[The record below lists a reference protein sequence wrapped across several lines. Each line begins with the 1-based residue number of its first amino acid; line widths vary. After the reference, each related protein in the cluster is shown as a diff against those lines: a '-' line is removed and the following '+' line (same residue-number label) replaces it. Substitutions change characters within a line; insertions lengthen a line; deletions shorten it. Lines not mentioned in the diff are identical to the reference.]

1 MNIMKKKRTTVI
13 SIMIIFTVLL
23 LTGCETFN
31 NFRAMFVETEEELDS
46 VIRIGVFQPLSGPH
60 QRYGDFER
68 RGIELAHELFPT
80 VLGKDVELVFADN
93 RSDIHIAEVAIQNLI
108 SRNPV
113 IVLGSY
119 GEIFSLIAAEFL
131 EKARIPAIAIS
142 NSNWLVTSSNPYYFR
157 VRFVES
163 FEGVAVARFVVEH
176 LDVSTVAIFQP
187 ANDDAAIAVSQAFGD
202 TMIRLT
208 ENPDVIVSA
217 QDFDPANEDFRPQLR
232 HIRHSGAEVVFLPA
246 NIEVAAEILIQA
258 KEVDLDAVFLGISTW
273 DTLELIELA
282 GEAAEGI
289 AFSTIFDP
297 YAGVTE
303 MTEVFLNAYREKYG
317 EDAIPHHFVALAF
330 DAYLVAIDAIERAG
344 RVDVVQLILR
354 ALSETVDFH
363 GATGSITFDERGDP
377 IKTVVIM
384 TVRNGEI
391 VATYAVDPVIYDDD
405 EYNFDDIM
413 W

>member
-1 MNIMKKKRTTVI
+1 MKKRKTTVI
-13 SIMIIFTVLL
+13 SILLIFTVLL

-31 NFRAMFVETEEELDS
+31 NFRAMFVETEEELDA

-60 QRYGDFER
+60 QRYGDLER

-119 GEIFSLIAAEFL
+119 GEIFSLIGAEFL
-131 EKARIPAIAIS
+131 EEAEIPAIAIS
-142 NSNWLVTSSNPYYFR
+142 NTNWLVTSNNPFYFR

-163 FEGVAVARFVVEH
+163 FEGVAVARYAVEE
-176 LDVSTVAIFQP
+176 LDVSAAAIFQP
-187 ANDDAAIAVSQAFGD
+187 ANDDAAIAVSQAFRD
-202 TMIRLT
+202 TMERLT
-208 ENPDVIVSA
+208 ENPDIIVSS
-217 QDFDPANEDFRPQLR
+217 QDFDPNSEDFRPQLR
-232 HIRHSGAEVVFLPA
+232 MIRNSGAEVVFLPA
-246 NIEVAAEILIQA
+246 NIEVTAEILIQA
-258 KEVDLDAVFLGISTW
+258 EEIGLEAVFLGTSTW
-273 DTLELIELA
+273 DNPELVELA

-297 YAGVTE
+297 DAGITE

-317 EDAIPHHFVALAF
+317 EDAIPHPNVALAF

-344 RVDVVQLILR
+344 RVDLNRLIILR
-354 ALSETVDFH
+354 LLQTTDFQ
-363 GATGSITFDERGDP
+363 GATGSITFDDRGDP
-377 IKTVVIM
+377 IKTVIIM
-384 TVRNGEI
+384 TVRRGEI
-391 VATYAVDPVIYDDD
+391 IATYAVDPELDEDD
-405 EYNFDDIM
+405 EYYFEDIM